1 MWQAPPPFGAARG
14 SQIEPFLVEAVVMNI
29 VENLL
34 APPPLPLGVNSAS
47 RWGRRAKVKDHAF
60 RVRRAIKIVDDT
72 SNEITTFLMNIH
84 FAHKAPKTKVCMGV
98 TFSRHMSDL
107 GGVN

>member
-1 MWQAPPPFGAARG
+1 MARA
-14 SQIEPFLVEAVVMNI
+14 SQIEPFFVENVIIYVF
-29 VENLL
+29 ENLL
-34 APPPLPLGVNSAS
+34 APTLLLLGVNSAS

>member
-1 MWQAPPPFGAARG
+1 M
-14 SQIEPFLVEAVVMNI
+14 SVI
-29 VENLL
+29 LL
-34 APPPLPLGVNSAS
+34 KAYSKSGRLNGFS

-60 RVRRAIKIVDDT
+60 RVRRDIKIVDDT
-72 SNEITTFLMNIH
+72 SNEITTVLMNIH

>member
-1 MWQAPPPFGAARG
+1 
-14 SQIEPFLVEAVVMNI
+14 MNI

-47 RWGRRAKVKDHAF
+47 RWGRIAKVKDHAF
-60 RVRRAIKIVDDT
+60 RLKRHIKIVDDT

-84 FAHKAPKTKVCMGV
+84 FAHKAPKAKVCMGV
-98 TFSRHMSDL
+98 TFLRHMSDL

>member
-1 MWQAPPPFGAARG
+1 MF
-14 SQIEPFLVEAVVMNI
+14 
-29 VENLL
+29 ENLL
-34 APPPLPLGVNSAS
+34 APPLLPLGVNSAS
-47 RWGRRAKVKDHAF
+47 RWGRIAKVKDYAF
-60 RVRRAIKIVDDT
+60 RVKPAIKNVDDT

-84 FAHKAPKTKVCMGV
+84 FAHNAPKTNVCMGV